1 MKYLGIMRAQRYSVN
16 MTDLDAAIFNLVA
29 DALRAKGNTVD
40 CIPETEMNAHPLE
53 GYDAVVSMARN
64 VDNLR
69 CFSTTLPCF
78 NSTEGILTCQRK
90 GEVANIFARVGI
102 PQPPYI
108 IRNARTKSDLP
119 FPLWVKN
126 GDSCTQ
132 QSADTAYVETEQE
145 LNEALDILIERGVS
159 NWLMQP
165 HVVGDL
171 VKFYGV
177 EGTDFFHWAY
187 PDKNHSKLG
196 LEVLN
201 GETKGYAFS
210 PSEMKTLADRAA
222 VALSV
227 PIYGGDCIVSPQGRI
242 HFIDF
247 NDWPSYYCCR
257 DKAAEAIVERITKI

>member
-16 MTDLDAAIFNLVA
+16 MTDLDAAIFHQVA
-29 DALRAKGNTVD
+29 DGLRAKGNTVD
-40 CIPETEMNAHPLE
+40 CIPETQMNEQRLDD
-53 GYDAVVSMARN
+53 YDAVVTMARN

-69 CFSTTLPCF
+69 RFSTSLPCF

-90 GEVANIFARVGI
+90 GAVANIFDRISI
-102 PQPPYI
+102 PQPAYI
-108 IRNARTKSDLP
+108 LKSAHARENLF
-119 FPLWVKN
+119 FPLWLKN

-132 QSADTAYVETEQE
+132 ERADTAYIETEEE
-145 LNEALDILIERGVS
+145 LQRALKALEGKGVG
-159 NWLMQP
+159 NWLLQR

-187 PDKNHSKLG
+187 PDMSHSKLG

-201 GETKGYAFS
+201 GETQGYAFD
-210 PSEMKTLADRAA
+210 PTEMKALADRAA
-222 VALSV
+222 RALGV
-227 PIYGGDCIVSPQGRI
+227 PVYGGDCIVSPQGRL

-257 DKAAEAIVERITKI
+257 DKAAEAIVERITK